1 MLRLVQVRSRHKAKA
16 AGVVGFDHSGC
27 ERSVAATTIWAD
39 KRPSGEERL
48 SMLPM
53 LCVEADIAALPL
65 GVIPEVVS
73 ESSEDSAACENTKV
87 EEPKN
92 PVQKQFKSED
102 SKGCRAVLPVFSNLI
117 GLSWQN
123 GFKSLGY
130 GQKSSMYGFVYTYP
144 LIEAV
149 KQQNAVMA
157 SLLLKFGADPTLK
170 DSYGWTAYRRAVKM
184 KSCEL
189 LRVFERKQCSD
200 EDLKIRMAKRGKS
213 VCDRFPPPKGFETF
227 FAALEGDPL
236 AHKRPQVAKQ
246 TGCLFFRTIGKGD
259 RLRVSWTSKH
269 SWCSSHIC

>member
-1 MLRLVQVRSRHKAKA
+1 
-16 AGVVGFDHSGC
+16 
-27 ERSVAATTIWAD
+27 
-39 KRPSGEERL
+39 
-48 SMLPM
+48 MLPM

-102 SKGCRAVLPVFSNLI
+102 SKGSNNSKMDKIVTKHHKRLATERKAI
-117 GLSWQN
+117 GLFLHQN
-123 GFKSLGY
+123 GFKIDVNC
-130 GQKSSMYGFVYTYP
+130 QKSSMYGFVYTYP

-246 TGCLFFRTIGKGD
+246 TGCLFFRT
-259 RLRVSWTSKH
+259 
-269 SWCSSHIC
+269 